1 MNSMTKFVIDNRP
14 DDVDIHLGRRFYPRH
29 LGSYLCPVEELAVFD
44 RAGCCGKPLCLII
57 GSRAVE
63 TDEAPGV
70 FPPSETDRTP
80 PLYPRQNRPQHLRS
94 TPPNCTNAPA
104 RVRDGRPEGEDPHRG
119 ASASP
124 TVRFRRKTPHP
135 SKDSEV
141 HAILTGCAMPMSNTF
156 AGLNTAR

>member
-70 FPPSETDRTP
+70 FPPSATDRTP

-104 RVRDGRPEGEDPHRG
+104 RVSWGNPIP
-119 ASASP
+119 ALPP
-124 TVRFRRKTPHP
+124 TL
-135 SKDSEV
+135 
-141 HAILTGCAMPMSNTF
+141 A
-156 AGLNTAR
+156 